1 MKMKGAVS
9 GQGRKGLT
17 SCSDDF
23 LLSCSLVSLSSAVP
37 RRDSVFSKVQEER
50 LKKTHSFLFQKVS
63 LSVNSSLTFGDTT
76 KLGADGLFWPGGT
89 GVLGCVATGLAG
101 TGVLGSEDKLSVSFF
116 NSMPMGIRSGE
127 LSFPLTCSNSCTCV
141 EEIRWTVNLN
151 PSHTT
156 YARRREPTI

>member
-9 GQGRKGLT
+9 GREREGLT

-50 LKKTHSFLFQKVS
+50 LKKKKKKTHSFLFQKVS
-63 LSVNSSLTFGDTT
+63 PSVNSSLTFGDTT
-76 KLGADGLFWPGGT
+76 KLRADGLFWPDGT

-141 EEIRWTVNLN
+141 EEIRWTVNWN
-151 PSHTT
+151 P
-156 YARRREPTI
+156 AQREPTI